1 MMELNERKKI
11 NKPLADN
18 DLTDGKMINFVEL
31 KDSLITMDDIAVLK
45 SKCDSP
51 NQEDLLLLLNV
62 AQNTDIL
69 HFVQQLFHQ
78 ISVGKK
84 EMKTLYL
91 AKNGNEDV
99 LGVISIQPVCCN
111 PSTMEIEYCW
121 DSYLTGDY
129 SLKAVK
135 EAFVKYYYNQPHE
148 SVYQEVRNKKARFF
162 SPQLEETESLLYTQT
177 RPDAY
182 QKLSHSKQYM
192 MRLTMP
198 QKIGLNGFFFSMRR
212 IKGKETE
219 IQDVFELIQRNQPE
233 TERFLPVW
241 QEECSSLSKTE
252 NFLKNQMNFKD
263 SMLSVRYGIYEAE
276 KLVGLLECCTR
287 GDVAHLNILVD
298 KDSGARG
305 YASEALRLAE
315 REIFKHGIN
324 EIQLECSAYNYL
336 SPRVVVANGYK
347 LAELYDEYDSMHYY
361 HKVIGDYLA
370 GNRATHSLL
379 KPKEKI
385 KVVQRYVRCPL
396 IDNESY
402 SR

>member
-1 MMELNERKKI
+1 M
-11 NKPLADN
+11 
-18 DLTDGKMINFVEL
+18 DGKMLHFVEL
-31 KDSLITMDDIAVLK
+31 KESLITMDDVLELK
-45 SKCDSP
+45 SRCDSP
-51 NQEDLLLLLNV
+51 KHEDLLLLLNV

-78 ISVGKK
+78 INVGKK

-91 AKNGNEDV
+91 AKNGDKDV
-99 LGVISIQPVCCN
+99 LGVISIQPVYCN
-111 PSTMEIEYCW
+111 PATMEIEYCW
-121 DSYLTGDY
+121 DSYLTGDD

-135 EAFVKYYYNQPHE
+135 EAFIKAYREQPHE

-162 SPQLEETESLLYTQT
+162 APQLAEKGVLLQEQT
-177 RPDAY
+177 KPDMY

-198 QKIGLNGFFFSMRR
+198 QQIGLNGSSFSMRR
-212 IKGKETE
+212 IKGKKAEVE
-219 IQDVFELIQRNQPE
+219 DVFTLIQRNQPE
-233 TERFLPVW
+233 TERFLPAW
-241 QEECSSLSKTE
+241 QEECSSLLKTE
-252 NFLKNQMNFKD
+252 NFLKNQMNFKEN
-263 SMLSVRYGIYEAE
+263 MLSVRYGMYEAD
-276 KLVGLLECCTR
+276 KLIGLLECCAR

-336 SPRVVVANGYK
+336 SPRVVIANGYK
-347 LAELYDEYDSMHYY
+347 RAELYDEYDSTYYY
-361 HKVIGDYLA
+361 HKAIGDYLA
-370 GNRATHSLL
+370 GNRATHTLL